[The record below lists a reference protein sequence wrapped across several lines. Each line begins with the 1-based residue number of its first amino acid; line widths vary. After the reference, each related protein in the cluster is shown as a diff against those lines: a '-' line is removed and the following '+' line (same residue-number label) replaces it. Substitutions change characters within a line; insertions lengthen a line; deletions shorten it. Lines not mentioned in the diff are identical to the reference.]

1 VGAAARRRLARRGG
15 RRPPLSPLRVLLQ
28 RVARAEVRVGGRQ
41 VGRIGRGLVALVGI
55 GQEDTPATAE
65 KMAASVANLRIFGDE
80 AGKTNR
86 SLLDVHGEVLAVSQF
101 TLYAETSRGRR
112 PSFIR
117 AARPELADQLYE
129 TFAAGLQAMGVTIAR
144 GVFGAEM
151 EVELVNDGPM
161 TIWLDS
167 AG

>member
-1 VGAAARRRLARRGG
+1 V
-15 RRPPLSPLRVLLQ
+15 S
-28 RVARAEVRVGGRQ
+28 RAEVRVDGRQ

-55 GQEDTPATAE
+55 GQEDSVQTVD
-65 KMAASVANLRIFGDE
+65 KMASTVANLRIFADE

-86 SLLDVHGEVLAVSQF
+86 SLLDVQGEVLAVSQF
-101 TLYAETSRGRR
+101 TLYADTSRGRR

-117 AARPELADQLYE
+117 AADPAVADQLYE
-129 TFAAGLQAMGVTIAR
+129 KFAGALEGMGVTVAR

-167 AG
+167 AA

>member
-1 VGAAARRRLARRGG
+1 
-15 RRPPLSPLRVLLQ
+15 
-28 RVARAEVRVGGRQ
+28 VRVDGRQ

-55 GQEDTPATAE
+55 GQDDVAATVQ
-65 KMAASVANLRIFGDE
+65 KMASTVANLRIFADE

-86 SLLDVHGEVLAVSQF
+86 SLLDVQGEVLAVSQF
-101 TLYAETSRGRR
+101 TLYADTSRGRR

-117 AARPELADQLYE
+117 AADPALAEELYGN
-129 TFAAGLQAMGVTIAR
+129 FAAALERMGITVAR

-167 AG
+167 AA